1 MMPAR
6 RRSSFPRKREPSV
19 FLSFPR
25 KREPSVSKPNVT
37 GSRLSRGRPPILQA
51 AGFSLL
57 EVLVAFVILALVA
70 TALFELFGGALR
82 TASIS
87 EEWSR
92 ALLVAQSRL
101 TLAASAAPLRE
112 ATDAGTEDDG
122 RIAWQTVVAPYV
134 IADAN
139 PELERQSE
147 FMATRLYRVSVDVRY
162 AGGDGKERTLALST
176 LKLGARLVK

>member
-1 MMPAR
+1 M
-6 RRSSFPRKREPSV
+6 K
-19 FLSFPR
+19 
-25 KREPSVSKPNVT
+25 
-37 GSRLSRGRPPILQA
+37 QA

-82 TASIS
+82 TASTS

-101 TLAASAAPLRE
+101 ALAANATPLRE
-112 ATDAGTEDDG
+112 ASDAGSDDDG

-134 IADAN
+134 VPDAN
-139 PELERQSE
+139 PDLERLSE
-147 FMATRLYRVSVDVRY
+147 TMPTRLYRVSVDVRY
-162 AGGDGKERTLALST
+162 AGGDGKERTFALST
-176 LKLGARLVK
+176 LKLGARIVQ